1 MKHRSEA
8 LSIYNTFF
16 DMIRTHFDTTIC
28 VFHANFV
35 GEYLSDALRR
45 VLAEQVLYLSFLI
58 LVVMLR
64 MGLLSISIVI
74 SLRLLVLL

>member
-28 VFHANFV
+28 VFHANSV

-64 MGLLSISIVI
+64 MGLLSVSIVI

>member
-16 DMIRTHFDTTIC
+16 DMIHTHFDTTIC
-28 VFHANFV
+28 VFHANSI
-35 GEYLSDALRR
+35 GEYLSDALRW

-64 MGLLSISIVI
+64 MGLLSVSIVI